1 MTRRLKQLLALVLA
15 VGLLVLGAL
24 LPRAAGA
31 VLDRKTQGR
40 LQYAQIGAVELNV
53 QAAREALPILSK
65 LRLLASSGYFLP
77 YPVDR
82 AAMTEEEVRKAAI
95 EALAPYIK
103 AELICCDVSLLDFG
117 CEPKVIYSDIS
128 PEEYNIYWDV
138 WFYGSV
144 DDVYHNV
151 SLTLDDETG
160 MLVLIDYNHNPT
172 GDNYGGEEVYQP
184 EKAQIF
190 AELFFDGL
198 GEGLLGEFLGCED
211 TGYSLLW
218 RWGDAKDGEYC
229 IEFCAHGNDTSGAF
243 YLHVY
248 RSADP
253 VSAENDSPLMQP

>member
-1 MTRRLKQLLALVLA
+1 MTV
-15 VGLLVLGAL
+15 
-24 LPRAAGA
+24 
-31 VLDRKTQGR
+31 
-40 LQYAQIGAVELNV
+40 
-53 QAAREALPILSK
+53 
-65 LRLLASSGYFLP
+65 
-77 YPVDR
+77 
-82 AAMTEEEVRKAAI
+82 EEVQEAAI
-95 EALAPYIK
+95 EALSPYIK

-117 CEPKVIYSDIS
+117 CEPKVIYSDIF

-160 MLVLIDYNHNPT
+160 MLVLINYNHNPT
-172 GDNYGGEEVYQP
+172 GDEYSGEVVYQP

-190 AELFFDGL
+190 AEIFFDGL
-198 GEGLLGEFLGCED
+198 GEALLGEFLGCED

-218 RWGDAKDGEYC
+218 RWGDAKDGEYS
-229 IEFCAHGNDTSGAF
+229 IEFNAHGNDVSGTF
-243 YLHVY
+243 YLCVY